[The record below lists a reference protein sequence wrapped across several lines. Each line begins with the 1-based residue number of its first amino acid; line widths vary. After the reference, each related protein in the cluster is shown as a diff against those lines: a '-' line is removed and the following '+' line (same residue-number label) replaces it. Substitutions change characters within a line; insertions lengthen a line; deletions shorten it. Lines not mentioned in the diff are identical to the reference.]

1 MEFIIIF
8 GPPAVGKMAV
18 GMALEKKSELTLFH
32 NHMSIEFVQPFFNY
46 GTKTGQKLV
55 NEFRRRI
62 FEEVAASDLKGLI
75 FTFVWALNEPSE
87 KKYIDSI
94 CEIFRSK
101 GARISF
107 VELYAD
113 LDIRL
118 ERNKSELRLLHKSS
132 KRNLEW
138 SENNLLK
145 TEEKYKTNTDN
156 DFYYPEQY
164 LKIDNSYQSSDEVA
178 LKIID
183 HFKL

>member
-1 MEFIIIF
+1 MELLIIF

-18 GMALEKKSELTLFH
+18 GMALEQKSELKLFH

-62 FEEVAASDLKGLI
+62 FEEVAGSDLKGLI
-75 FTFVWALNEPSE
+75 FTFVWAFDEPSE
-87 KKYIDSI
+87 KEYIDSI
-94 CEIFRSK
+94 CELFKSN

-107 VELYAD
+107 VELCAD

-118 ERNKSELRLLHKSS
+118 ERNKSELRLLHKAS

-138 SENNLLK
+138 SEGNLLK
-145 TEEKYKTNTDN
+145 IEQKYKTNTDN
-156 DFYYPEQY
+156 DFYYLDHY
-164 LKIDNSYQSSDEVA
+164 LKIDNSKKSPEEVA
-178 LKIID
+178 DKIIN
-183 HFKL
+183 HFNL